1 MKEISGNTRLFGI
14 LADPIY
20 HVKTP
25 QRLNEHFARIG
36 FDGVCVPLHARPDNL
51 AAVVAGL
58 RALGGTIHSSH
69 EASNLDGV
77 DTVVYSSAIPQDHL
91 EMVEAR
97 RRGLRVLHRSE
108 ALAAAMTG
116 RRTVAVAGTHGKTT
130 TTSMVSLIMLEAG
143 LDPTIHIG
151 GELEAIGGTTRI
163 GGGRFFIA
171 EACEYTG
178 SFLKFHPYLAVLLNM
193 EFDHAD
199 YFRDMDHIKE
209 TFVKFASLVPKDGY
223 IVACADDAGV
233 MSVLD
238 MTDCNK
244 VTYGIKTAGC
254 TWSASDIT
262 YDDLGCAGYR
272 LMHNNEAVAEIKL
285 GVPGIQNVSNSIAAI
300 AACSIMGC
308 SIETA
313 REALRKFTGTHR
325 RFEFKGSAGGIKV
338 IDDYAHHPTEVR
350 VTLRAAR
357 NCEQTRVLCI
367 FQPHTYTRTKFLMED
382 FAVAF
387 DDADLVLL
395 ADIYAA
401 REPDTGEVHSGMLAD
416 RINGHGGKAIHMK
429 NFDAIVG
436 YLKEV
441 ARPGDLIITMG
452 AGDIYK
458 VGEMFLRG
466 RAV

>member
-1 MKEISGNTRLFGI
+1 MQSDLLKSSKIKRIHFIGIGGISMSGLAEILMSKGYILTGSDMKASALTEKLERSGIKVT
-14 LADPIY
+14 
-20 HVKTP
+20 
-25 QRLNEHFARIG
+25 IG
-36 FDGVCVPLHARPDNL
+36 HNAKN
-51 AAVVAGL
+51 
-58 RALGGTIHSSH
+58 ALGSD
-69 EASNLDGV
+69 L
-77 DTVVYSSAIPQDHL
+77 VVYTAAIRETNPEL
-91 EMVEAR
+91 AGAREAGIPCIDR
-97 RRGLRVLHRSE
+97 ATLLGELMREYPRSI
-108 ALAAAMTG
+108 
-116 RRTVAVAGTHGKTT
+116 AVSGTHGKTT

-163 GGGRFFIA
+163 GGGKYFIA

-178 SFLKFHPYLAVLLNM
+178 SFLKFHPYLAILLNM

-199 YFRDMDHIKE
+199 YFRDMGHIKE
-209 TFVKFASLVPKDGY
+209 TFTRFAGLVPEDGY

-238 MTDCNK
+238 TVSCNK
-244 VTYGIKTAGC
+244 ITYGINAAGC

-262 YDDLGCAGYR
+262 YDDLGCAVYK
-272 LMHNNEAVAEIKL
+272 LMYNNEAVGEIKL
-285 GVPGIQNVSNSIAAI
+285 GVPGVQNVSNSIAAI

-308 SIETA
+308 GIDAA

-325 RFEFKGSAGGIKV
+325 RFEFKGNAGGIKV

-357 NCEQTRVLCI
+357 NCGQTRVICV
-367 FQPHTYTRTKFLMED
+367 FQPHTYTRTRFLMDD
-382 FAVAF
+382 FAIAF
-387 DDADLVLL
+387 DDADMVLL

-416 RINGHGGKAIHMK
+416 RINRQGKKAVYMK
-429 NFDAIVG
+429 SFDAIVE
-436 YLKEV
+436 YLDRN

-466 RAV
+466 RKRQAI